1 MSAEMSTQTRSGR
14 DADRQGLAFTAILL
28 GLLIVYGLWL
38 VALWP
43 GILGSDS
50 MAILWEVEQSGAFF
64 SGKPVF
70 WFFFVNTFYGTTG
83 RVEVPIAIQLAL
95 TALVFARILAWC
107 WTQALYRTTI
117 FLGVFIVLAP
127 RMLFAA
133 GTLYPDGPFAVASA
147 SLLFELWLTLKCR
160 RLSPASFCMLA
171 LTLPFALFARAN
183 GIVLLIPLLYALWV
197 LRGSNRL
204 RLGGLALGWCLLV
217 AAGSAVHRSPASHG
231 VLFPLVA
238 FETVNFLQ
246 PRPMNLW
253 VEKPRISARTLEVLN
268 RHTSVETLLKFY
280 DRDYWDTLYHRPD
293 GPRLG
298 GMSLRDKTRLIKEF
312 LRYNLWQNLPA
323 FAASRVN
330 VFLVSALGQG
340 GEVSMTYA
348 GPVLAQ
354 TRSTS
359 VYRAMDMPGLTDFV
373 AQMHHANYRY
383 RWLLWTPFVGIGLL
397 FVFFRRAW
405 QRGDWADVSLAL
417 PMLIQLA
424 AIFLLSI
431 AGEYRYL
438 LPFFV
443 LPMALLPAL
452 AADSRALTAM

>member
-1 MSAEMSTQTRSGR
+1 MPARTRFGPG
-14 DADRQGLAFTAILL
+14 ADRQALAFAAILL

-38 VALWP
+38 AALWP

-64 SGKPVF
+64 AGKPVF
-70 WFFFVNTFYGTTG
+70 WFFFVNTFYGSTG
-83 RVEVPIAIQLAL
+83 RVEVPIAIQLSL

-107 WTQALYRTTI
+107 WTRALYRTFA
-117 FLGVFIVLAP
+117 FLALFVVLAP

-147 SLLFELWLTLKCR
+147 GVLFELWLTLKRR

-183 GIVLLIPLLYALWV
+183 GIVLLIPVLYALWV
-197 LRGSNRL
+197 LRGTERL
-204 RLGGLALGWCLLV
+204 RLGCLALGWCLLV
-217 AAGSAVHRSPASHG
+217 AAGSAVHRSPDSHG

-238 FETVNFLQ
+238 FETANFLQ

-253 VEKPRISARTLEVLN
+253 VEKPRVSARTLEVLN
-268 RHTSVETLLKFY
+268 RHTSVETLRKFY

-298 GMSLRDKTRLIKEF
+298 GMTQRDKTRLIKEF

-323 FAASRVN
+323 FASSRVN
-330 VFLVSALGQG
+330 VFLVSALAKG

-348 GPVLAQ
+348 KPVLAQ
-354 TRSTS
+354 TRSIS
-359 VYRAMDMPGLTDFV
+359 GYRAMDVPRLTAAV
-373 AQMHHANYRY
+373 EQMHQANYRH

-405 QRGDWADVSLAL
+405 QRDNWADVSLAL
-417 PMLIQLA
+417 PMLIQLV

-452 AADSRALTAM
+452 AADSRALTAI